1 MVKINDI
8 IQAQGERKILSIS
21 PQSSVGD
28 ALELIVKERIGA
40 LPVFKGENNLVG
52 IITERDI
59 LWRMY
64 KEGQDALERQVSDVM
79 TEKVIVGV
87 LDDEIEVAETFMT
100 VNRFRHLPVMDGS
113 KLVGMISIGDLVKSQ
128 IKNLKVQNRYLKDY
142 ITGKYPG

>member
-40 LPVFKGENNLVG
+40 LPVFEGEDNLVG

-59 LWRMY
+59 LWRMH
-64 KEGQDALERQVSDVM
+64 KEGQDALQRQVSDVM
-79 TEKVIVGV
+79 TAKVIVGV
-87 LDDEIEVAETFMT
+87 LDDDIEVAETFMT

>member
-1 MVKINDI
+1 MKINDI

>member
-1 MVKINDI
+1 MKINDI

-59 LWRMY
+59 LWRMH

-87 LDDEIEVAETFMT
+87 LDDDIEVAETFMT

>member
-59 LWRMY
+59 LWRMH

-79 TEKVIVGV
+79 TAKVIVGV
-87 LDDEIEVAETFMT
+87 LDDDIEVAETFMT